1 MLYNTLTPSPFLKNN
16 KKMINPN
23 LESLEE
29 QAERE
34 WQEKKE
40 ELESHAKQ
48 VLKKIK
54 VGENMIWE
62 ALKEWDEY
70 LSEESIDS
78 LFMDKEILQQLEDVL
93 EKIKTDIEDQE
104 L

>member
-1 MLYNTLTPSPFLKNN
+1 MLYNTLTPSPFFKNN

-34 WQEKKE
+34 WQERRE
-40 ELESHAKQ
+40 DIESHAKQ
-48 VLKKIK
+48 ILKKINE
-54 VGENMIWE
+54 GEDMIWE
-62 ALKEWDEY
+62 AIKEWDKY

-93 EKIKTDIEDQE
+93 EKLKTDIEDQE